1 MNSIKAIAA
10 GLIALAA
17 LLPVSAPAA
26 NIGVYAI
33 LKNHLDDEQIDAILH
48 DMLHVSGN
56 KSFRNTIG
64 ALMNLHQTH
73 SMRRLRG

>member
-1 MNSIKAIAA
+1 MNSIKAISA

-33 LKNHLDDEQIDAILH
+33 LKN
-48 DMLHVSGN
+48 
-56 KSFRNTIG
+56 RPG
-64 ALMNLHQTH
+64 ADRCCRSNPAAN
-73 SMRRLRG
+73 